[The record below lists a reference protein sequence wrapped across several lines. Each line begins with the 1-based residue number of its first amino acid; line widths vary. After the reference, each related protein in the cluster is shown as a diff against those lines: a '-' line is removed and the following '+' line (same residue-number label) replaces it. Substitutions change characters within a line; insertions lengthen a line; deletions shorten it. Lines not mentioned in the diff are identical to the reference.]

1 MLKQTYA
8 NDRKVSTDILQTVL
22 NFSMLVPETD
32 KYLLSVVIVHE
43 LNHQNGDHSL
53 WFIHI
58 IITSNKAL
66 FLYKL

>member
-22 NFSMLVPETD
+22 NFPMQVPETD

-43 LNHQNGDHSL
+43 LNHQNGVHSL
-53 WFIHI
+53 WFMHI
-58 IITSNKAL
+58 IITPNNAL